1 MSHQQHQTGN
11 VTVPSTDTLRTIER
25 RERGLA
31 LNATAKRY
39 LGALRTGRGITGL
52 SFLAV
57 LVALALLAPILFPGG
72 YDQQSANAFAGPSM
86 SHLFGTDELGRDLLV
101 RALYGLRTDLSIIAV
116 AVPISMILGTALG
129 LVGALSRTASAV
141 IQRLLDIILGFPG
154 VVLGI
159 CVVMIIG
166 PGWLALVTAIAI
178 GGLPVFGR
186 QARAALLEQNTRE
199 YVTAARALGVD
210 KKTVLVRHILPN
222 AIDPILV
229 NGALFVVAAI
239 FLEAGLSIIG
249 LGIQPPEPSLG
260 SLLNVGM
267 RFIES
272 APMYILGPT
281 LVLILLSM
289 AFSLLS
295 DALNDSVNRK

>member
-239 FLEAGLSIIG
+239 FIEAGLSIIG

-281 LVLILLSM
+281 LVLLLLSM

>member
-57 LVALALLAPILFPGG
+57 LVALALLAPLLFPGG

-239 FLEAGLSIIG
+239 FIEAGLSIIG

>member
-178 GGLPVFGR
+178 GGLPVCGR

-239 FLEAGLSIIG
+239 FIEAGLSIIG

>member
-239 FLEAGLSIIG
+239 FIEAGLSIIG

>member
-141 IQRLLDIILGFPG
+141 IQRLLDIILG
-154 VVLGI
+154 
-159 CVVMIIG
+159 

-239 FLEAGLSIIG
+239 FIEAGLSIIG

>member
-1 MSHQQHQTGN
+1 
-11 VTVPSTDTLRTIER
+11 
-25 RERGLA
+25 
-31 LNATAKRY
+31 
-39 LGALRTGRGITGL
+39 
-52 SFLAV
+52 
-57 LVALALLAPILFPGG
+57 
-72 YDQQSANAFAGPSM
+72 M

-239 FLEAGLSIIG
+239 FIEAGLSIIG

>member
-239 FLEAGLSIIG
+239 FIEAGLSIIG
-249 LGIQPPEPSLG
+249 RSARYSTSACASSNPRRCTSLG
-260 SLLNVGM
+260 RRS
-267 RFIES
+267 S
-272 APMYILGPT
+272 
-281 LVLILLSM
+281 
-289 AFSLLS
+289 
-295 DALNDSVNRK
+295 